1 MNTVRRL
8 VAAVT
13 AFMLI
18 TGAGVAL
25 AEPRDPLNYP
35 LRQWVAVLGMTL
47 IGGFAGW
54 YVKVRKGEVPAKS
67 LFALVGEMTISALA
81 GALMFFMCDY
91 IGMQIGFTA
100 AAAGLGG
107 YMGGRAIDMLETL
120 LLKRAGFVPD
130 RRKSG
135 ETASKPVPIDEQRP

>member
-1 MNTVRRL
+1 MNTIRRL
-8 VAAVT
+8 AAAVT
-13 AFMLI
+13 AFVLI
-18 TGAGVAL
+18 TGAGVAI

-107 YMGGRAIDMLETL
+107 YMGGRAIDMVETR
-120 LLKRAGFVPD
+120 LLKRAGFIPD
-130 RRKSG
+130 RLVSG
-135 ETASKPVPIDEQRP
+135 TSKPMPLDEHKP

>member
-1 MNTVRRL
+1 MNTIRRL
-8 VAAVT
+8 VAALA
-13 AFMLI
+13 AFVLI
-18 TGAGVAL
+18 TGAGVAI

-81 GALMFFMCDY
+81 GALMFFLCDY
-91 IGMQIGFTA
+91 GGMPIGFTA

-107 YMGGRAIDMLETL
+107 YMGGRAIDMVETR

-130 RRKSG
+130 RRVSG
-135 ETASKPVPIDEQRP
+135 NTKPAPLDEHSP